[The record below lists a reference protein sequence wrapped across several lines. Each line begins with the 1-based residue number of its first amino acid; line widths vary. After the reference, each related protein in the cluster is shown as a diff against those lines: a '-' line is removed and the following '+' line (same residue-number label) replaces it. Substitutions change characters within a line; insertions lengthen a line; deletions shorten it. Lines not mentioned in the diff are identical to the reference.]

1 MKNITLATVKSIIKN
16 GGATIKID
24 GNRVNMKSGYQ
35 VSVRDITVIPIEQFN
50 KFILKEF
57 LRRLS
62 SKSEY
67 LGVWIENGKV
77 YIDVSR
83 RIATKTEAVEKGKAL
98 KQISILRWRDMEC
111 INIREG

>member
-1 MKNITLATVKSIIKN
+1 MKNITLATVKSIVKN
-16 GGATIKID
+16 GGATIKYD
-24 GNRVNMKSGYQ
+24 GNRINMKSGYQ
-35 VSVRDITVIPIEQFN
+35 VSIRDIAIIPIEQLN

-67 LGVWIENGKV
+67 LGIWIDNGKV
-77 YIDVSR
+77 YIDISR
-83 RIATKTEAVEKGKAL
+83 RIATKTKAIEQGKAL

-111 INIREG
+111 INIRED